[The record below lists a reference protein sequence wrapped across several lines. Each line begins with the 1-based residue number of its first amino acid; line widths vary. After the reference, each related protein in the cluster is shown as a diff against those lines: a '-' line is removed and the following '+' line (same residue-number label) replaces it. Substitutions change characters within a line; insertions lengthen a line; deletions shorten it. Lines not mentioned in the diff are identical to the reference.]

1 MIKRRRSAQAVRGSQ
16 SSVRS
21 AGVAAAAC
29 VVLLGWLY
37 TAPAHAASNQQD
49 KQSVEVL
56 RDTVINLLQALV
68 QQGVITRQ
76 QAEDMVK
83 HAQAKANADL
93 AAEQASQAR
102 EKKEE
107 QGAVKV
113 PYVPQIIQQKIAK
126 QVAAQ
131 VQPAVTS
138 DVLKEAKKEGWGVP
152 GALPDWIRKV
162 RVAGDITLRGQDD
175 LYGKGNDAGCPAGTP
190 YGNCTILDF
199 NAINAAGGIQQ
210 AGVNAF
216 LNINQDRERFRA
228 RARLGV
234 DVDLSDSFDA
244 EIRLATGSLTVPSS
258 ETQTLGSD
266 FGRYTAGFD
275 RIYIRWQGK
284 TSKGFPYLSAI
295 GGKFADP
302 FFAPTELVYAEILDF
317 DGAALTGRLG
327 FGDGSPEQSRVFL
340 TLGGFPIQE
349 IELVNRND
357 KWMVGGQL
365 GTTLR
370 FGGDGDDA
378 DAQHFTLAAAYYDFI
393 HTQGIPN
400 SFDSTLNDYTI
411 PLYVTHGNTM
421 CDISNSSDP
430 TAALFALCSDYRIA
444 DISAGYTLPVGRY
457 SFSMDAEAARNI
469 GFKRTGIANIFGY
482 DVEPRVNGYVGDLAF
497 GDPLVFQAWKWR
509 ATLGY
514 RYVQRDAVLDALTDP
529 DFHEGGTDAQGYFL
543 RTDLGLADNVWTRL
557 RYLSGR
563 EIDGP
568 RYRVDV
574 IQLDLNARF

>member
-1 MIKRRRSAQAVRGSQ
+1 MTKNKTSARAGRGSHGPMRLA
-16 SSVRS
+16 S
-21 AGVAAAAC
+21 AAATAC
-29 VVLLGWLY
+29 VVLGSLY
-37 TAPAHAASNQQD
+37 AGPADAASDQQD

-83 HAQAKANADL
+83 RAQDKANADL
-93 AAEQASQAR
+93 AAEQARQAQ

-113 PYVPQIIQQKIAK
+113 PYVPQIIQQKIAN

-131 VQPAVTS
+131 VKPAVTS
-138 DVLKEAKKEGWGVP
+138 DVLQEAKKEGWGVP

-162 RVAGDITLRGQDD
+162 KVTGDITLRGQDD

-228 RARLGV
+228 RARFGV
-234 DVDLSDSFDA
+234 DVDLSNSFDA

-258 ETQTLGSD
+258 ETQTLGSE

-275 RIYIRWQGK
+275 RIWIRWQGK
-284 TSKGFPYLSAI
+284 TSAGFPYLSAI

-327 FGDGSPEQSRVFL
+327 FGDGSAEQSNVFL

-370 FGGDGDDA
+370 FGDG
-378 DAQHFTLAAAYYDFI
+378 QHFTLAGAYYDFI
-393 HTQGIPN
+393 HTRGIPN
-400 SFDSTLNDYTI
+400 SFDSTLNNYTI
-411 PLYVTHGNTM
+411 PPYVTHGNTM
-421 CDISNSSDP
+421 CDISNSSDQ
-430 TAALFALCSDYRIA
+430 TVALFGLCSQYRIA
-444 DISAGYTLPVGRY
+444 DVSAGYVLPIGQF
-457 SFSMDAEAARNI
+457 SFSLDAEGARNI
-469 GFKRTGIANIFGY
+469 GFNRSSIANIFGY
-482 DVEPRVNGYVGDLAF
+482 DVESRRSGYVGDLAF
-497 GDPLVFQAWKWR
+497 GDPTVFQAWKWR
-509 ATLGY
+509 AMVGY

>member
-1 MIKRRRSAQAVRGSQ
+1 MRKKKTSARATRGAQ
-16 SSVRS
+16 GSVRLAS
-21 AGVAAAAC
+21 VAAAGF
-29 VVLLGWLY
+29 VVLLGSLY
-37 TAPAHAASNQQD
+37 AGPVAAASDQQD

-76 QAEDMVK
+76 QAENMVK
-83 HAQAKANADL
+83 SAQAKANADL
-93 AAEQASQAR
+93 AAEQARQAQ

-113 PYVPQIIQQKIAK
+113 PYVPQIIQQKIAN

-175 LYGKGNDAGCPAGTP
+175 LYGKGNDEGCPAGTP

-199 NAINAAGGIQQ
+199 NSINAAGGIQQ

-216 LNINQDRERFRA
+216 LNINQNRERFRA

-234 DVDLSDSFDA
+234 DVALTSSFDA

-258 ETQTLGSD
+258 ETQTLGSE

-302 FFAPTELVYAEILDF
+302 FFAPTELVYADVLDF

-370 FGGDGDDA
+370 FGGDGDDG
-378 DAQHFTLAAAYYDFI
+378 DAQQFTLAAAYYDFI
-393 HTQGIPN
+393 HMSGIPN
-400 SFDSTLNDYTI
+400 SYDSTLSNYTI

-421 CDISNSSDP
+421 CDIANSSDQ
-430 TAALFALCSDYRIA
+430 TVALFALCSQYRIA
-444 DISAGYTLPVGRY
+444 DVSAGYVLPVGQY
-457 SFSMDAEAARNI
+457 SFSMDAEAARNL
-469 GFKRTGIANIFGY
+469 GFNRTAIANIFGY
-482 DVEPRVNGYVGDLAF
+482 DVEPRVNGYVGDVAF
-497 GDPLVFQAWKWR
+497 GDPEVFQAWKWR

-529 DFHEGGTDAQGYFL
+529 DFHEGGSDAQGYFL

-568 RYRVDV
+568 RYRIDV

>member
-1 MIKRRRSAQAVRGSQ
+1 MIKKKTSARASRGSQ
-16 SSVRS
+16 GAVRLAS
-21 AGVAAAAC
+21 AAAASC
-29 VVLLGWLY
+29 LVLLGSLY
-37 TAPAHAASNQQD
+37 AGPVEAASDQQD

-68 QQGVITRQ
+68 QQGVISRQ
-76 QAEDMVK
+76 QAENMVK
-83 HAQAKANADL
+83 RAQDKANADL
-93 AAEQASQAR
+93 AAEQASQAQER
-102 EKKEE
+102 KEE

-113 PYVPQIIQQKIAK
+113 PYVPQIIQQKIAN

-162 RVAGDITLRGQDD
+162 RVTGDITLRGQDD
-175 LYGKGNDAGCPAGTP
+175 LYGKGNDEGCPAGTP
-190 YGNCTILDF
+190 FGNCTILDF
-199 NAINAAGGIQQ
+199 NSINAAGGIQQ

-228 RARLGV
+228 RGRLGV

-258 ETQTLGSD
+258 ETQTLGSE

-275 RIYIRWQGK
+275 RIWIRWQGK
-284 TSKGFPYLSAI
+284 TSQGFPYLSAI

-327 FGDGSPEQSRVFL
+327 FGDGSPEQSNVFL

-370 FGGDGDDA
+370 FGDG
-378 DAQHFTLAAAYYDFI
+378 QHFTLAGAYYDFI
-393 HTQGIPN
+393 HTRGIPN
-400 SFDSTLNDYTI
+400 SYESTLNNYTV

-421 CDISNSSDP
+421 CGISNSSDQ
-430 TAALFALCSDYRIA
+430 TVALFALCSQYRIA
-444 DISAGYTLPVGRY
+444 DVAAGYVLPLGPY
-457 SFSMDAEAARNI
+457 SFSLYAEGARNI
-469 GFKRTGIANIFGY
+469 GFNRNAIANIFGY

-497 GDPLVFQAWKWR
+497 GDPTVFQARKWR
-509 ATLGY
+509 AMIGY

-543 RTDLGLADNVWTRL
+543 RTDLGLADNVWTRF

>member
-1 MIKRRRSAQAVRGSQ
+1 MIEEKKSARARGSRRSVQLAS
-16 SSVRS
+16 
-21 AGVAAAAC
+21 AAAAGC
-29 VVLLGWLY
+29 VMLLGSLY
-37 TAPAHAASNQQD
+37 SGPAEAASDQQD

-76 QAEDMVK
+76 QAENMVK
-83 HAQAKANADL
+83 NAQAKANADL
-93 AAEQASQAR
+93 AAEQASQAER
-102 EKKEE
+102 KKEE

-113 PYVPQIIQQKIAK
+113 PYVPQIIQQKIAS

-162 RVAGDITLRGQDD
+162 RVTGDITLRGQED
-175 LYGKGNDAGCPAGTP
+175 LYGKGNDNGCPTGTP

-199 NAINAAGGIQQ
+199 NAVNAAGGIQQ

-216 LNINQDRERFRA
+216 LNINQNRERFRA

-258 ETQTLGSD
+258 ETQTLGSE

-275 RIYIRWQGK
+275 RIYIRWQDK
-284 TSKGFPYLSAI
+284 SAKGFPYLTAI
-295 GGKFADP
+295 GGKFGNP
-302 FFAPTELVYAEILDF
+302 FFSPTELVYADVLDF
-317 DGAALTGRLG
+317 DGVALTGRLG

-349 IELVNRND
+349 IELVNKND
-357 KWMVGGQL
+357 KWMVGGQF
-365 GTTLR
+365 GATVR
-370 FGGDGDDA
+370 FGGDGADT
-378 DAQHFTLAAAYYDFI
+378 DAQHITLAAGYYDFI
-393 HTQGIPN
+393 HTRGIPN
-400 SFDSTLNDYTI
+400 SFDSTLNNYSI

-421 CDISNSSDP
+421 CDISNTSDQ
-430 TAALFALCSDYRIA
+430 TVALFGLCAQYRIA
-444 DISAGYTLPVGRY
+444 DVSAGYVLPIGRY
-457 SFSMDAEAARNI
+457 TYSMDAEGARNI
-469 GFKRTGIANIFGY
+469 GFNRMSIANIFGY
-482 DVEPRVNGYVGDLAF
+482 DVQPRVNGYVGDLAF
-497 GDPLVFQAWKWR
+497 GDPDVFQAWKWR
-509 ATLGY
+509 AMIGY

-543 RTDLGLADNVWTRL
+543 RTDLGLADNVWTRF

>member
-1 MIKRRRSAQAVRGSQ
+1 MIKKKTSAPASRGSQ
-16 SSVRS
+16 SSVRLAS
-21 AGVAAAAC
+21 VAAAGC
-29 VVLLGWLY
+29 VVLLGSLC
-37 TAPAHAASNQQD
+37 ARPVEAASGQQD

-83 HAQAKANADL
+83 RAQDKANADL
-93 AAEQASQAR
+93 AAQQASQAQ
-102 EKKEE
+102 EEKEE

-113 PYVPQIIQQKIAK
+113 PYVPQIIQQKIAN

-162 RVAGDITLRGQDD
+162 RVTGDITLRGQDD
-175 LYGKGNDAGCPAGTP
+175 LYGRGNDAGCPAGTP

-199 NAINAAGGIQQ
+199 NSINAAGGIQQ

-234 DVDLSDSFDA
+234 DVALSDSFDA

-258 ETQTLGSD
+258 ETQTLGSE

-275 RIYIRWQGK
+275 RINIRWLGK
-284 TSKGFPYLSAI
+284 TSSGFPYLTAI

-317 DGAALTGRLG
+317 DGVALTGRLG
-327 FGDGSPEQSRVFL
+327 FGDGSAGQSHAFL

-349 IELVNRND
+349 IELVSRSD
-357 KWMVGGQL
+357 KWMVGGQV
-365 GTTLR
+365 GTFLR
-370 FGGDGDDA
+370 FGDD
-378 DAQHFTLAAAYYDFI
+378 QHLTVAAGYYDFV
-393 HTQGIPN
+393 HMNGIPN
-400 SFDSTLNDYTI
+400 SYDSTLSNYTI

-421 CDISNSSDP
+421 CDISNSTDQ
-430 TAALFALCSDYRIA
+430 TVALFALCAQYHIA
-444 DISAGYTLPVGRY
+444 DISAGYVLPLGRY
-457 SFSMDAEAARNI
+457 SFSMDAEGARNI
-469 GFKRTGIANIFGY
+469 GFKRSEIANIFGY
-482 DVEPRVNGYVGDLAF
+482 DVQPRVNGYVGDLAF
-497 GDPLVFQAWKWR
+497 GDPTVFQAWKWR
-509 ATLGY
+509 ATVGY

-543 RTDLGLADNVWTRL
+543 RTDLGLADNVWTRF